1 MRQVREQSKQ
11 HEQINRR
18 NDMTTTDPVNILMVD
33 DQPAKLLSY
42 EVILGDLGEHLIKAT
57 SGREALDA
65 LLKHDIAIVLMDV
78 NMPEMDGFELA
89 EMIRQHPRYQKTA
102 IIFISAVRLT
112 ELDRL
117 KGYESGAVDYIP
129 VPVIPQILRAKVRVF
144 ADLYR
149 KTRQLEALNHDLE
162 RRVEERTAAAQASAA
177 GLRESEERFQIIMQN
192 TSAVIYLIDA
202 AGRCQQVNRGFESVF
217 GVTNAEAHGH
227 SIYGLLPVE
236 TSALLQA
243 NNHRVLAE
251 GVTLE
256 FDEEITGANGV
267 RAYSSI
273 KTPLFDA
280 QGAPSGIVSVST
292 DITERKQAENERV
305 ELLRREH
312 SARLD
317 AEAAIQI
324 RDDFLSVAA
333 HELKT
338 PVTSVRASAQI
349 MSRKL
354 SKATQTPPQWL
365 QDGLRVID
373 QQSERLTRLI
383 GQLLDISRLDHEKSL
398 GALAPT
404 DLTALAERLVA
415 AFGSRSKRHTFA
427 LTGDDAVAAEVDP
440 VGIEQVISNLLDNAI
455 KYSPEG
461 GAIDLQVTA
470 KDREHVRIAVRD
482 HGIGIPKE
490 KRSEIFQRFY
500 QAHAEDHRSGLG
512 LGLFICRQI
521 VELHGGE
528 IEAEFPADGG
538 VRFVVTLPVHA
549 ARLASVGQP

>member
-1 MRQVREQSKQ
+1 
-11 HEQINRR
+11 
-18 NDMTTTDPVNILMVD
+18 
-33 DQPAKLLSY
+33 
-42 EVILGDLGEHLIKAT
+42 
-57 SGREALDA
+57 
-65 LLKHDIAIVLMDV
+65 MDV

-117 KGYESGAVDYIP
+117 KGYKSGAVDYIP
-129 VPVIPQILRAKVRVF
+129 VPVIPQILRAKVSVF

-149 KTRQLEALNHDLE
+149 KTRQLETLNRELE
-162 RRVEERTAAAQASAA
+162 QRVEERTAAAQASAA
-177 GLRESEERFQIIMQN
+177 GLRESEERFQVIMRN

-217 GVTNAEAHGH
+217 GITNEEARGH
-227 SIYGLLPVE
+227 SIYELLSAE
-236 TSALLQA
+236 TSAVLQA
-243 NNHRVLAE
+243 NHHRVLAE
-251 GVTLE
+251 GVALE
-256 FDEEITGANGV
+256 FDEEIVGANGL
-267 RAYSSI
+267 RAYTSI

-349 MSRKL
+349 MMRKL
-354 SKATQTPPQWL
+354 LKGAQPAPQWL

-398 GALAPT
+398 GEQAPI

-415 AFGSRSKRHTFA
+415 AFGARSKRHTFA
-427 LTGDDAVAAEVDP
+427 LTGDDSVIAEVDL
-440 VGIEQVISNLLDNAI
+440 VGIEQVISNLLDNAV

-461 GAIDLQVTA
+461 GAIDIRVTA
-470 KDREHVRIAVRD
+470 KDREQARIAVRD
-482 HGIGIPKE
+482 HGIGIPTE
-490 KRSEIFQRFY
+490 KRGEIFHRFY
-500 QAHAEDHRSGLG
+500 QAHADDHRSGLG

-521 VELHGGE
+521 VELHGGG

-549 ARLASVGQP
+549 AKLAPMARG

>member
-1 MRQVREQSKQ
+1 
-11 HEQINRR
+11 
-18 NDMTTTDPVNILMVD
+18 MTTTDPVNILMVD

-42 EVILGDLGEHLIKAT
+42 EAILGDLGEHLITAT
-57 SGREALDA
+57 SGREALDL
-65 LLKHDIAIVLMDV
+65 LLKNDIAIVLMDV
-78 NMPEMDGFELA
+78 SMPEIDGFELA
-89 EMIRQHPRYQKTA
+89 ELIRQHPRYQKTA

-117 KGYESGAVDYIP
+117 KAYESGAVDYIS
-129 VPVIPQILRAKVRVF
+129 VPIIPEILRAKVSVF

-149 KTRQLEALNHDLE
+149 KTHQLELLNRELE
-162 RRVEERTAAAQASAA
+162 RRVEERTAEAQANVAR
-177 GLRESEERFQIIMQN
+177 LRESEERIQVIMRN

-202 AGRCQQVNRGFESVF
+202 DGRCQQVNRGFEAVF
-217 GVTNAEAHGH
+217 GVTNEEARGH

-236 TSALLQA
+236 TSAHLQA
-243 NNHRVLAE
+243 SHHRVLTERAPVE
-251 GVTLE
+251 I
-256 FDEEITGANGV
+256 DEEFVGANGA
-267 RAYSSI
+267 RAYTSI

-280 QGAPSGIVSVST
+280 QGDPSGIVSVST
-292 DITERKQAENERV
+292 DITERKQAEDERV

-317 AEAAIQI
+317 AEAAIQT

-338 PVTSVRASAQI
+338 PVTSLRASAQLL
-349 MSRKL
+349 SRKL
-354 SKATQTPPQWL
+354 LKSAPQAPQWL

-383 GQLLDISRLDHEKSL
+383 GQLLDVSRLDHEQR
-398 GALAPT
+398 LADRTPT

-415 AFGSRSKRHTFA
+415 AFGARTSRHTIA
-427 LTGDDAVAAEVDP
+427 LTGDDNVVAEVDP

-461 GAIDLQVTA
+461 GKIDL
-470 KDREHVRIAVRD
+470 HVSEEDDERVRLAVRD
-482 HGIGIPKE
+482 RGIGIPPE
-490 KRSEIFQRFY
+490 KRNEIFKRFY

-512 LGLFICRQI
+512 LGLFISQQI
-521 VELHGGE
+521 VRLHGGE
-528 IEAEFPADGG
+528 IAAEFPADGG
-538 VRFVVTLPVHA
+538 VRFVVRLPVRA
-549 ARLASVGQP
+549 AKLAPLTRP